1 MALCHTAI
9 LAVLHAIISIGID
22 MVKEFVS
29 ELGFDPRTTSIA
41 SISSELSIGDKLCEF
56 RDSMTNLVRSRIGL
70 KRPPCSWG
78 RGSYKKSIHLKITSR
93 LNKPTRTLKDSEHNC
108 RNQRN
113 EEQTAGKYVRGL
125 YGVSWGAAAICKLYP
140 ETISGQ
146 TMFQNPKVMIL
157 IFFAKVSHCNITYY
171 ST

>member
-41 SISSELSIGDKLCEF
+41 SISSELSIGGKLCEF

-93 LNKPTRTLKDSEHNC
+93 LNKPTRTLTRSRTQLQE
-108 RNQRN
+108 
-113 EEQTAGKYVRGL
+113 
-125 YGVSWGAAAICKLYP
+125 
-140 ETISGQ
+140 
-146 TMFQNPKVMIL
+146 PK
-157 IFFAKVSHCNITYY
+157 K
-171 ST
+171 